1 MACTSTVG
9 MRNCRL
15 LSGRRRCAPVVV
27 LGWGTLSRRRGAGLE
42 GGVGS
47 SAELL
52 QQARQR
58 SESGERRREVVEER
72 AHLTDD
78 SGQLL
83 DRGRRRRRT
92 FDHHPLSGLEEG
104 VIGVVMLPDRGR

>member
-1 MACTSTVG
+1 MACTSTMG

-42 GGVGS
+42 GG
-47 SAELL
+47 AELL

-58 SESGERRREVVEER
+58 PESGERRREVVEER

-83 DRGRRRRRT
+83 DRGRRRQRT